1 MSAKFSYANILHS
14 VGQVL
19 DQIGVKS
26 IAIHEEEDGLFVEGF
41 NSDGQLQVQ
50 MRYDIAS
57 LYDLVSRVENSV
69 PEYTAMENE
78 GVLRRFLADQLPRGW
93 PGQHGAAGLDF
104 QHAVKNHLSDRLVAG
119 VAQHPYGIA
128 GQRPRFLQG
137 QPQQRGIPGYRF
149 RTQARGAAWTQNPV
163 TVGVAAKR
171 LQSLLFQRLEPVELH
186 QLIGRVGAEA
196 SRPQVNDVAGRHT
209 VLGQQRVIG
218 HFFDSFN
225 FSCSK

>member
-69 PEYTAMENE
+69 PEYTTMENE
-78 GVLRRFLADQLPRGW
+78 GVLRRFLADR
-93 PGQHGAAGLDF
+93 
-104 QHAVKNHLSDRLVAG
+104 RELVG
-119 VAQHPYGIA
+119 M
-128 GQRPRFLQG
+128 
-137 QPQQRGIPGYRF
+137 
-149 RTQARGAAWTQNPV
+149 
-163 TVGVAAKR
+163 
-171 LQSLLFQRLEPVELH
+171 
-186 QLIGRVGAEA
+186 
-196 SRPQVNDVAGRHT
+196 SR
-209 VLGQQRVIG
+209 
-218 HFFDSFN
+218 
-225 FSCSK
+225 